1 MNELLPVGK
10 CWYCECDIFENGD
23 FDSPVRAVM
32 EHKIPRSRGGKWLPH
47 NTVPSCN
54 ACNIYKATLTT
65 QEMLV
70 GLFLGYCEEVHRREV
85 IRAVVR
91 QKEFSTKVVKAVVA
105 PIF

>member
-1 MNELLPVGK
+1 
-10 CWYCECDIFENGD
+10 
-23 FDSPVRAVM
+23 
-32 EHKIPRSRGGKWLPH
+32 
-47 NTVPSCN
+47 
-54 ACNIYKATLTT
+54 
-65 QEMLV
+65 MLV